1 MASEREL
8 QNLEENDDD
17 LLNLQAQ
24 MRVEGYRFE
33 PRRPQSPI
41 LSDDSSTEDES
52 SGESDGEMPVGAHA
66 HVRDASCFQEPI
78 LAFFSAFGLSHW
90 TIYYLSFFSMLT
102 LSNFSVC
109 PNFLLFV

>member
-1 MASEREL
+1 MSVR
-8 QNLEENDDD
+8 N
-17 LLNLQAQ
+17 
-24 MRVEGYRFE
+24 G
-33 PRRPQSPI
+33 SK
-41 LSDDSSTEDES
+41 DDSVVFSKIIKSRIERCK
-52 SGESDGEMPVGAHA
+52 VGAHA

-109 PNFLLFV
+109 PNFLLFI

>member
-1 MASEREL
+1 MC
-8 QNLEENDDD
+8 NLIVDSNECMPSAGAGDFVCPYSGAF
-17 LLNLQAQ
+17 LYAAFTLNTI
-24 MRVEGYRFE
+24 R
-33 PRRPQSPI
+33 PRLVSW
-41 LSDDSSTEDES
+41 SSSWTNRR
-52 SGESDGEMPVGAHA
+52 VGAHA

-109 PNFLLFV
+109 PNFLLFI